1 MASVL
6 RGATSSICRSCLGL
20 LRTPSQPRLVLV
32 SSQRLFHT
40 SPRWRAFGETY
51 PNTPS
56 FIDATAPPPEGH
68 PEGAP
73 HIRPLFNLPG
83 TRQSFLRLSRQDLAR
98 LEKHLEDRD
107 LPGGY
112 ATWLEISDPKH
123 RNGEPT
129 SEQVT
134 DEAIKPVVELL
145 LEGLIEEGPQHPEL
159 PPAAEFLEKL
169 RSMALANDSQYRLLL
184 TSMLR
189 QGKSPDLVTPVL
201 DSAIQY
207 YKEDHFKTG
216 ARRRTA
222 EGEEET
228 SDVDRDML
236 WSSLRWGFRLSNSP
250 SAIAS
255 TLYLAFLHT
264 MEVATQHHKDL
275 ERTLFGFSQ
284 LPNAVFLGK
293 YMAHHYFEEEM
304 QTRLVKLAEEFEFKK
319 LFTVPVL
326 LQRAAAQYKNGEGLK
341 NYYDSLMAQ
350 AKDLGTPLSEDNY
363 MVFVMA
369 FMNLMERE
377 VAIEVWN
384 DMASSGILPRPR
396 SWNMLLTE
404 AGKLQDKDRSCLQAV
419 WKTIITSGV
428 IPDVVLWTT
437 RIHALLMAD
446 RTKEGMKVLKDMQDA
461 GLAPTTATINA
472 VLDGLL
478 KHRHMDEAKQT
489 LQVATRM
496 GIKSD
501 LTTYNTMLRAM
512 LRSKRFNEAISL
524 LQEMQT
530 AGIDADVVTAT
541 TVLDGLYRNSPTKPD
556 LTKVKNLLTY
566 MEAAGVPANE
576 VTFTTIIEGLL
587 ESGNEQA
594 AQDIWKIME
603 LKGLKPTPATYTTVI
618 RYAFSKGDLLGV
630 EKLWQQVEVNRVP
643 KDQKLWTRLAVGYA
657 QMGEV
662 EQLKSVMVAME
673 GENRT
678 LPLSAYTLIL
688 KALERATLYSDAK
701 DIIKDALKKDMI
713 SSDGSARGST
723 ERIFWETLER
733 MAEGTVLA
741 DLKAQG
747 LVTV

>member
-1 MASVL
+1 MASTL
-6 RGATSSICRSCLGL
+6 RGATSSVCRSCLRL
-20 LRTPSQPRLVLV
+20 LRTPPPSRLVLIPGR
-32 SSQRLFHT
+32 RLFHT
-40 SPRWRAFGETY
+40 SPGWRAFGEAY

-56 FIDATAPPPEGH
+56 APDVAATPPER
-68 PEGAP
+68 PP
-73 HIRPLFNLPG
+73 HIRPLFNLPSA
-83 TRQSFLRLSRQDLAR
+83 RRSSLRLSRQDLVR
-98 LEKHLEDRD
+98 VEERLEDRD

-112 ATWLEISDPKH
+112 AAWLEVSDPRH
-123 RNGEPT
+123 RDGEPI

-134 DEAIKPVVELL
+134 DEVIKPVVELL
-145 LEGLIEEGPQHPEL
+145 LEGLIEEGPQHSEL
-159 PPAAEFLEKL
+159 PPAAEFLETL

-189 QGKSPDLVTPVL
+189 QGKGPELVSPVL

-207 YKEDHFKTG
+207 YKEDHFRAG
-216 ARRRTA
+216 ARRQTV

-228 SDVDRDML
+228 SEIDRDML
-236 WSSLRWGFRLSNSP
+236 WSSLRWGFRLASSP

-255 TLYLAFLHT
+255 TIYLAFLHT

-275 ERTLFGFSQ
+275 ERTLFSFPQ
-284 LPNAVFLGK
+284 LPNAPFLGK

-304 QTRLVKLAEEFEFKK
+304 QTRLVKLADKFEFKK
-319 LFTVPVL
+319 LLTVPAL
-326 LQRAAAQYKNGEGLK
+326 LQRATAQYTDGGRLK
-341 NYYDSLMAQ
+341 DYYDSLRTQ
-350 AKDLGTPLSEDNY
+350 AEDTGIPFSEENF

-369 FMNLMERE
+369 FMTLTERE
-377 VAIEVWN
+377 VAIEIWN
-384 DMASSGILPRPR
+384 DMARSGIFPKPR

-404 AGKLQDKDRSCLQAV
+404 AGRLQDRDRSCLQAV

-428 IPDVVLWTT
+428 IPDVILWTT

-446 RTKEGMKVLKDMQDA
+446 RKAEGMKVLKDMQKS
-461 GLAPTTATINA
+461 GLKPTTATINA

-478 KHRHMDEAKQT
+478 KNGYMNEAKKT
-489 LQVATRM
+489 LLVATGM

-501 LTTYNTMLRAM
+501 LTTYNTMLRAL
-512 LRSKRFNEAISL
+512 LRSRNFDEAISL
-524 LQEMQT
+524 LREMQA
-530 AGIDADVVTAT
+530 AGIDADIVTAT
-541 TVLDGLYRNSPTKPD
+541 TVLDGLYKNSPTKPD
-556 LTKVKNLLTY
+556 LTKVRNLLEY

-587 ESGNEQA
+587 ETGNEQA
-594 AQDIWKIME
+594 AQDIWMIME
-603 LKGLKPTPATYTTVI
+603 FKGLKPTPATYTTVI

-630 EKLWQQVEVNRVP
+630 EKLWQQVEANRVP

-662 EQLKSVMVAME
+662 ERLRSVMAAMGEE
-673 GENRT
+673 GRI

-688 KALERATLYSDAK
+688 RALEKWELYNDVK
-701 DIIKDALKKDMI
+701 EIVKDALEKDMI
-713 SSDGSARGST
+713 SSDGSSRGPV
-723 ERIFWETLER
+723 ERMFWQTLER
-733 MAEGTVLA
+733 VAEGAVLM

>member
-1 MASVL
+1 
-6 RGATSSICRSCLGL
+6 
-20 LRTPSQPRLVLV
+20 LV
-32 SSQRLFHT
+32 SSQRLFHI
-40 SPRWRAFGETY
+40 SPRRRAFGEEAY

-56 FIDATAPPPEGH
+56 ALSEAATPPEGL

-73 HIRPLFNLPG
+73 HIRPLFNLPS
-83 TRQSFLRLSRQDLAR
+83 TRQSSLRLSRQDLVR
-98 LEKHLEDRD
+98 LEKHLENRD

-112 ATWLEISDPKH
+112 ATWLEISDPKY

-145 LEGLIEEGPQHPEL
+145 LEGLIEEGPQHREL
-159 PPAAEFLEKL
+159 PPAAEFLETL

-189 QGKSPDLVTPVL
+189 QGKSPELVAPVL

-216 ARRRTA
+216 ARRQTV
-222 EGEEET
+222 EGGEET
-228 SDVDRDML
+228 SDIDRDML
-236 WSSLRWGFRLSNSP
+236 WSSLRWGFRLSHSP

-255 TLYLAFLHT
+255 TIYLAFLHT
-264 MEVATQHHKDL
+264 IEVATQHHKDL
-275 ERTLFGFSQ
+275 ERTLFGFFQ

-304 QTRLVKLAEEFEFKK
+304 QTRLVKLAEEFEFRK
-319 LFTVPVL
+319 LLTVPAL
-326 LQRAAAQYKNGEGLK
+326 LQRATVQYKDGGRLK
-341 NYYDSLMAQ
+341 EYYDSLRTQ
-350 AKDLGTPLSEDNY
+350 ATDFGIPFSEENF

-369 FMNLMERE
+369 FMTLAERE
-377 VAIEVWN
+377 VAIETWN
-384 DMASSGILPRPR
+384 DMARSGIFPKPR
-396 SWNMLLTE
+396 SWNLLLTE

-419 WKTIITSGV
+419 WKIIITSGV

-446 RTKEGMKVLKDMQDA
+446 RTKEGMKVLKDMQDS
-461 GLAPTTATINA
+461 GLKPTTATLNA

-478 KHRHMDEAKQT
+478 KHQHMDEAKKT
-489 LQVATRM
+489 LHVATKMR
-496 GIKSD
+496 IKSD
-501 LTTYNTMLRAM
+501 LTTYNTMLRAL
-512 LRSKRFNEAISL
+512 LRSKKFNEAISL
-524 LQEMQT
+524 LREMQA
-530 AGIDADVVTAT
+530 AGIDADIFTAT
-541 TVLDGLYRNSPTKPD
+541 TVLDGLYKNSPTKPD
-556 LTKVKNLLTY
+556 LTKVRNLLEY

-587 ESGNEQA
+587 ETDNEQA
-594 AQDIWKIME
+594 AQDVWKIME

-618 RYAFSKGDLLGV
+618 KYAFSKGDLLGV
-630 EKLWQQVEVNRVP
+630 EKLWQQVESNRVP
-643 KDQKLWTRLAVGYA
+643 KDQRLWTRLAVGYA

-662 EQLKSVMVAME
+662 ERLRSVMAAME
-673 GENRT
+673 EENRT
-678 LPLSAYTLIL
+678 LPLSAYTLIMG
-688 KALERATLYSDAK
+688 ALGRGGLYNDVK
-701 DIIKDALKKDMI
+701 DIVKDALEKDMI
-713 SSDGSARGST
+713 FSDGSARGSP
-723 ERIFWETLER
+723 ERIFWQTLEK
-733 MAEGTVLA
+733 MAEGTVLM

>member
-1 MASVL
+1 MASAL
-6 RGATSSICRSCLGL
+6 QGTTSSICRSCLRL
-20 LRTPSQPRLVLV
+20 LRTPPQSRLVLIPN
-32 SSQRLFHT
+32 QRLFHM
-40 SPRWRAFGETY
+40 SPSWRASGEAY

-56 FIDATAPPPEGH
+56 ALDVAATPSEKLPEG
-68 PEGAP
+68 PP
-73 HIRPLFNLPG
+73 HIRPLFNLPSAS
-83 TRQSFLRLSRQDLAR
+83 RSFLRLSRQDLAR
-98 LEKHLEDRD
+98 LEQHLEDRD

-112 ATWLEISDPKH
+112 AAWLEISHPKY
-123 RNGEPT
+123 RSGEPT

-145 LEGLIEEGPQHPEL
+145 LEGLIEEGPQHREL
-159 PPAAEFLEKL
+159 PPAAEFLESL

-189 QGKSPDLVTPVL
+189 QGKSPELVAPVL

-216 ARRRTA
+216 ARRQTV

-228 SDVDRDML
+228 SDIDRDML

-255 TLYLAFLHT
+255 TIYLAFLHT
-264 MEVATQHHKDL
+264 IEVTTQHHKDL
-275 ERTLFGFSQ
+275 ERTLFSFSQ

-304 QTRLVKLAEEFEFKK
+304 QTRLVKLAEKFEFKK
-319 LFTVPVL
+319 LLTVPL
-326 LQRAAAQYKNGEGLK
+326 LLHRATAQYKDGGGLK
-341 NYYDSLMAQ
+341 DYYDSLRTQ
-350 AKDLGTPLSEDNY
+350 AEDTGIPFSEENF

-369 FMNLMERE
+369 FMNLTERE
-377 VAIEVWN
+377 VAIEIWN
-384 DMASSGILPRPR
+384 DMARSGIFPKPR

-404 AGKLQDKDRSCLQAV
+404 AGKLQDRDRACLQAV
-419 WKTIITSGV
+419 WKTIIASGV
-428 IPDVVLWTT
+428 VPDVILWTT
-437 RIHALLMAD
+437 RIHALLMAN
-446 RTKEGMKVLKDMQDA
+446 RTKEGMKVLKDMQNS
-461 GLAPTTATINA
+461 GLKPTTATINA

-478 KHRHMDEAKQT
+478 KNGHMVEAKKS
-489 LQVATRM
+489 LLVATGM

-501 LTTYNTMLRAM
+501 LTTYNTMLRAL
-512 LRSKRFNEAISL
+512 LRSKKFNEAISL
-524 LQEMQT
+524 LQEMQA
-530 AGIDADVVTAT
+530 AGIDADIVTAT
-541 TVLDGLYRNSPTKPD
+541 TVLDGLYKNSPTKPD
-556 LTKVKNLLTY
+556 LTRVRNLLEY

-587 ESGNEQA
+587 EASNEQA

-603 LKGLKPTPATYTTVI
+603 SKGLKPTPATYTTVI

-630 EKLWQQVEVNRVP
+630 EKLRQQVEDNRVP

-662 EQLKSVMVAME
+662 ERLRSVMAAME
-673 GENRT
+673 EENRV
-678 LPLSAYTLIL
+678 LPLSAYTLIMRG
-688 KALERATLYSDAK
+688 LERGKLYSDVKEIVK
-701 DIIKDALKKDMI
+701 DVLEKDMI

-723 ERIFWETLER
+723 ERMFWQTLER
-733 MAEGTVLA
+733 VAEGAVLM

-747 LVTV
+747 LITV